1 MDQKNCG
8 GARHSDQDYTSK
20 LLSRACLPLKG
31 CFFRGALVGLG
42 HRSLVDFVLGDDSVP
57 VIVWFADRLPSCGH
71 EWRQVRLYPQDFDD
85 IGVAIKRAWEDKCQD
100 QKCHFALI
108 RPQPSH
114 LFAVNAQLYALVF
127 RPLVSL
133 PSFKAVL
140 VVSSRGRLQ
149 QEQRAVQYESRAC
162 LIESQIR
169 DLRLRLWTEVDEFAS
184 VELIAG
190 MMPQKGSFYSNG
202 DLVEVQIR
210 PLAPVSEDDSSSF
223 MQAAGWLHD
232 PIFEYVRLTVPHP
245 VQIVVWFHP
254 TDEIRFACRRYVT
267 FAPRLFEPI
276 QPQIRGVWS
285 HVYGRRASFLFPVRP
300 APMSAIV

>member
-108 RPQPSH
+108 RPP
-114 LFAVNAQLYALVF
+114 YT
-127 RPLVSL
+127 P
-133 PSFKAVL
+133 
-140 VVSSRGRLQ
+140 
-149 QEQRAVQYESRAC
+149 
-162 LIESQIR
+162 
-169 DLRLRLWTEVDEFAS
+169 LRLAVRKNCGLPEIPWMAELFRCAFDAQDDPTAESLRS
-184 VELIAG
+184 VWRKI
-190 MMPQKGSFYSNG
+190 
-202 DLVEVQIR
+202 
-210 PLAPVSEDDSSSF
+210 
-223 MQAAGWLHD
+223 
-232 PIFEYVRLTVPHP
+232 
-245 VQIVVWFHP
+245 
-254 TDEIRFACRRYVT
+254 
-267 FAPRLFEPI
+267 
-276 QPQIRGVWS
+276 
-285 HVYGRRASFLFPVRP
+285 
-300 APMSAIV
+300 